1 MSLSVLA
8 LLVAPVLP
16 ADLCGSG
23 HIKALDYSDAVPESD
38 CLNKTLDSD
47 WKPVEQFLETGN
59 TTTVDLAVNWTET
72 YLRCLF
78 RTALEGILSENN
90 SYLSELRKRELTC
103 TMNEL
108 RVVEEIYELAKID
121 TDIKTYDE
129 EEENLIAQI
138 NSTYGKEELQF
149 VKELVLL
156 LKETLTKH
164 ELLLDKVECIQS
176 LMQSYMRYSLNVS
189 GICVLISE
197 QEWHIRISN
206 KTNRLQHY
214 QEVQEELENELLFGI
229 YINPVAYGVILLVGL
244 VGNGTVL
251 FIFARVKDVRT
262 KYNVTIFNLV
272 IGDTL
277 NLLINIPLHYMVH
290 YASTFQTLTGLWCH
304 IFAMTR
310 FLFFAVSALSVV
322 SLSIQRYV
330 ITTHALWR
338 PRILGNSCLYVVSVW
353 ALAILVSL
361 PEAFNVSDSNGV
373 CSSYSKIGRKAFSL
387 LNFLL
392 YCVTCPS
399 IMAAFS
405 ILTARRLH
413 ESTRDVP
420 SQLCNANTEQSR
432 KRSARVLRALALAF
446 LISYVPN
453 FTWFFVYYWFQD
465 ELFELPDIVSV
476 SIDNVVYHLLFLN
489 VCFNPVALY
498 IVSSTFR
505 KAFIMYMFRCCSKV
519 KRLQRS
525 SNCVS
530 AETILSEET
539 VEVPG
544 KGTSFPD
551 LRVHT
556 VCE

>member
-1 MSLSVLA
+1 V
-8 LLVAPVLP
+8 VPVLP

-23 HIKALDYSDAVPESD
+23 HVKALDYSDAVPESD
-38 CLNKTLDSD
+38 SLNKTLNSD
-47 WKPVEQFLETGN
+47 WMPVEQFLETGN
-59 TTTVDLAVNWTET
+59 TATIDLAVNWTET
-72 YLRCLF
+72 CLRCII
-78 RTALEGILSENN
+78 RTALEGIPSENN

-103 TMNEL
+103 TMNKL
-108 RVVEEIYELAKID
+108 RIVEEIYELAKMD

-129 EEENLIAQI
+129 EEENLISQI
-138 NSTYGKEELQF
+138 NNTHKKEELQF
-149 VKELVLL
+149 VKELILL
-156 LKETLTKH
+156 LKKTLTKH

-176 LMQSYMRYSLNVS
+176 LMQSYMRYSLYVS

-197 QEWHIRISN
+197 QELHTRISN

-214 QEVQEELENELLFGI
+214 QEIQEELENELLFSI

-244 VGNGTVL
+244 VGNGTLL
-251 FIFARVKDVRT
+251 FIFAKVKDVQT

-290 YASTFQTLTGLWCH
+290 YASTFGTLTGLGCH

-330 ITTHALWR
+330 ITAHALWR
-338 PRILGNSCLYVVSVW
+338 PRILGNSSLYVVSVW
-353 ALAILVSL
+353 VLAILFSL

-373 CSSYSKIGRKAFSL
+373 CSSYSKIDRKVFSL

-392 YCVTCPS
+392 YCVTCPI

-413 ESTRDVP
+413 DSTRDVP
-420 SQLCNANTEQSR
+420 SQLCNAANTEQSR

-446 LISYVPN
+446 LISYMPT
-453 FTWFFVYYWFQD
+453 FTWKFVDYWFQD
-465 ELFELPDIVSV
+465 ELFELPDIVFV
-476 SIDNVVYHLLFLN
+476 SIDNVAYHLLFLN

-505 KAFIMYMFRCCSKV
+505 KAFTMYMFPCCSKV
-519 KRLQRS
+519 KRRQRF

-544 KGTSFPD
+544 NGTSFPD
-551 LRVHT
+551 PRVRT

>member
-1 MSLSVLA
+1 VSFSVLA
-8 LLVAPVLP
+8 LLVVPALP

-23 HIKALDYSDAVPESD
+23 HDKALDYSDAVPEPE

-47 WKPVEQFLETGN
+47 WIPVEFLKTGN
-59 TTTVDLAVNWTET
+59 TSTGELTVNWTEI
-72 YLRCLF
+72 YIRCLF
-78 RTALEGILSENN
+78 RMALEGILSENN
-90 SYLSELRKRELTC
+90 SYLSELRKQELNC
-103 TMNEL
+103 TINEL
-108 RVVEEIYELAKID
+108 RFVEEIYELAKMD
-121 TDIKTYDE
+121 THIKTYDE
-129 EEENLIAQI
+129 KEENLIAQI
-138 NSTYGKEELQF
+138 NSSRVKEELKF
-149 VKELVLL
+149 VEEIILL
-156 LKETLTKH
+156 LKESLTKH
-164 ELLLDKVECIQS
+164 ELMLDKVECIQS
-176 LMQSYMRYSLNVS
+176 LMQSCMTYSLNVS
-189 GICVLISE
+189 WICLLISE
-197 QEWHIRISN
+197 QEWHARISN
-206 KTNRLQHY
+206 KTDRLKHY
-214 QEVQEELENELLFGI
+214 QDVREKLENELLFGS
-229 YINPVAYGVILLVGL
+229 YINPVVYGVILLVGL

-251 FIFARVKDVRT
+251 FIFAQVKDVRT

-272 IGDTL
+272 IGDIL

-290 YASTFQTLTGLWCH
+290 YSSAFGKLTGLWCH

-330 ITTHALWR
+330 ITVHTLWR

-353 ALAILVSL
+353 VLAILVSL
-361 PEAFNVSDSNGV
+361 PEAFNVSDRNGV
-373 CSSYSKIGRKAFSL
+373 CSSYSTIRRKIFSL

-413 ESTRDVP
+413 NSTRDVP
-420 SQLCNANTEQSR
+420 SQLCNTNTEQSR
-432 KRSARVLRALALAF
+432 KRSARVLTALALAF
-446 LISYVPN
+446 LISYLPT
-453 FTWFFVYYWFQD
+453 FTWNFVDYWFQG
-465 ELFELPDIVSV
+465 EIFELPDIVSV
-476 SIDNVVYHLLFLN
+476 SIDNVAYHLLFLN

-505 KAFIMYMFRCCSKV
+505 KAFIMYMFRCFSKV

-525 SNCVS
+525 INCVS

-539 VEVPG
+539 MEVPT
-544 KGTSFPD
+544 KGNSFPD
-551 LRVHT
+551 LRVRT

>member
-1 MSLSVLA
+1 VLA
-8 LLVAPVLP
+8 LLVVPVFP

-23 HIKALDYSDAVPESD
+23 HDKAHDYSNAVPESD

-47 WKPVEQFLETGN
+47 WIPVKHFLDTGN
-59 TTTVDLAVNWTET
+59 TTTGEQAVNWTET

-78 RTALEGILSENN
+78 RMALESILSENN

-103 TMNEL
+103 AINDL
-108 RVVEEIYELAKID
+108 RFVEEIYELAKMD
-121 TDIKTYDE
+121 THIKTCDE

-138 NSTYGKEELQF
+138 NSSRGKEELQS
-149 VKELVLL
+149 VEELILL
-156 LKETLTKH
+156 LKESLTKH
-164 ELLLDKVECIQS
+164 ESMLDKIMCIQS
-176 LMQSYMRYSLNVS
+176 LMQSYMRYFFNVS
-189 GICVLISE
+189 WVCVLISE
-197 QEWHIRISN
+197 QEWHTRISN
-206 KTNRLQHY
+206 KTDRLKHY
-214 QEVQEELENELLFGI
+214 QDVREELENDLLFGS

-244 VGNGTVL
+244 VGKGTVL
-251 FIFARVKDVRT
+251 FIFAQVKDVRT

-290 YASTFQTLTGLWCH
+290 YSSTFGALTGLWCH
-304 IFAMTR
+304 TFAMTR

-330 ITTHALWR
+330 VTVHILWR
-338 PRILGNSCLYVVSVW
+338 TRILGNSFLYLITVW
-353 ALAILVSL
+353 VLAILVSL
-361 PEAFNVSDSNGV
+361 PEAFNVSDRNGV
-373 CSSYSKIGRKAFSL
+373 CSSYSKILRKVVSL

-413 ESTRDVP
+413 NSTQDVP
-420 SQLCNANTEQSR
+420 SQLCNINMEKSR

-453 FTWFFVYYWFQD
+453 FTWNFVEYWFLD
-465 ELFELPDIVSV
+465 ELFELPDIASV
-476 SIDNVVYHLLFLN
+476 SIDNVAYHLLFLN

-505 KAFIMYMFRCCSKV
+505 KALIVYIFQCCSKL
-519 KRLQRS
+519 KRPQRS

-530 AETILSEET
+530 AETVLSEEKI
-539 VEVPG
+539 EVPE
-544 KGTSFPD
+544 KGTSFPE
-551 LRVHT
+551 LRVRT